1 MPTTG
6 RIDTGTAPRTGSPRS
21 SDCQNYRRM
30 QMRLAATVLA
40 LLLAASAQAQ
50 HPYTTKRVAFVS
62 GVTPGSASD
71 TMARILAEKLQ
82 QKWGQTVIVENKL
95 GAGGLVGAKYV
106 AGTEPDGHI
115 IMMYASAFTVS
126 PLLQPDVLKIN
137 ELQPVATVATIP
149 TVLVA
154 QPEKYK
160 TIQEFVGAAKANP
173 GKLVCADAGIG
184 SATHMAFERFRFAA
198 GIPEVINVHTKG
210 VGEALTEVMSGRAD
224 CYFALVFQAKK
235 IVDSGKLVALATS
248 SPKRSALM
256 PNVPTLEEQG
266 LRNASY
272 NFWVGALV
280 PAKTPRA
287 IVDKLNADITE
298 VVETPEVTEHIKKLG
313 CDPLIG
319 SVKEFEGMIAKELK
333 ENAELIKKANI
344 KAN

>member
-1 MPTTG
+1 ME
-6 RIDTGTAPRTGSPRS
+6 
-21 SDCQNYRRM
+21 M
-30 QMRLAATVLA
+30 KKLA
-40 LLLAASAQAQ
+40 LLALGAALSVAAHAQQ
-50 HPYTTKRVAFVS
+50 YPTKRVAFVS

-71 TMARILAEKLQ
+71 TMARILADKLQ
-82 QKWGQTVIVENKL
+82 QKWGQTVIVENRL

-106 AGTEPDGHI
+106 AQSEPDGHL

-126 PLLQPDVLKIN
+126 PLLQPDVLKTSD
-137 ELQPVATVATIP
+137 LQPVATVATIP
-149 TVLVA
+149 TILIT

-160 TIQEFVGAAKANP
+160 TMQEFIGAAKQNP
-173 GKLVCADAGIG
+173 GKLVCSDAGVG

-198 GIPEVINVHTKG
+198 GIPEVVNVHTKG
-210 VGEALTEVMSGRAD
+210 VGEAITEVMSGRAD

-235 IVDSGKLVALATS
+235 IVDSGKIAALATS

-256 PNVPTLEEQG
+256 PNIPTLEEQG

-287 IVDKLNADITE
+287 IVEKLNADITA
-298 VVETPEVTEHIKKLG
+298 VVESPEVTEQIKKLG
-313 CDPLIG
+313 CDPLTG
-319 SVKEFEGMIAKELK
+319 SVKDFETMIAKEIR
-333 ENAELIKKANI
+333 ENTELIKKANI

>member
-1 MPTTG
+1 MRMLTT
-6 RIDTGTAPRTGSPRS
+6 I
-21 SDCQNYRRM
+21 
-30 QMRLAATVLA
+30 LA
-40 LLLAASAQAQ
+40 LALAGSVQAQ
-50 HPYTTKRVAFVS
+50 QYPTKRVAFVS

-82 QKWGQTVIVENKL
+82 QKWGQTVIVENRL

-106 AGTEPDGHI
+106 AGSEPDGHL

-126 PLLQPDVLKIN
+126 PLLQPDVMKTS
-137 ELQPVATVATIP
+137 ELQPAAMVATIP

-160 TIQEFVGAAKANP
+160 TIQDFVGAAKANP

-198 GIPEVINVHTKG
+198 GIQDVVNVHTKG
-210 VGEALTEVMSGRAD
+210 VGEALTEVVAGRAD

-256 PNVPTLEEQG
+256 PDVPTLEEQG
-266 LRNASY
+266 FQNASY

-287 IVDKLNADITE
+287 IVEKLNADITAVVESPE
-298 VVETPEVTEHIKKLG
+298 VVEHIKKLG
-313 CDPLIG
+313 CDPLTG
-319 SVKEFEGMIAKELK
+319 SVKDFENMVAKEIR
-333 ENAELIKKANI
+333 ENTELIKKANI

>member
-1 MPTTG
+1 
-6 RIDTGTAPRTGSPRS
+6 
-21 SDCQNYRRM
+21 
-30 QMRLAATVLA
+30 MRLVLA
-40 LLLAASAQAQ
+40 ALALALSFGAQAQ
-50 HPYTTKRVAFVS
+50 QFPTKRVTFVS

-71 TMARILAEKLQ
+71 TMARILADKLQ

-106 AGTEPDGHI
+106 AGTEPDGTT
-115 IMMYASAFTVS
+115 IMMYASAYTVS
-126 PLLQPDVLKIN
+126 PLLQPSVMKID
-137 ELQPVATVATIP
+137 ELQPTATVATIP
-149 TVLVA
+149 TVLVV

-160 TIQEFVGAAKANP
+160 TLKDFVSAAKAKP
-173 GKLVCADAGIG
+173 GKLVCTDAGIG

-210 VGEALTEVMSGRAD
+210 VGEALTEVIAGRAD

-235 IVDSGKLVALATS
+235 IVDSGKLIALATS

-256 PNVPTLEEQG
+256 PETPTLEEQG

-287 IVDKLNADITE
+287 IVDKIHDDITAL
-298 VVETPEVTEHIKKLG
+298 VESPDVTAQIKKLG
-313 CDPLIG
+313 CDPLPM
-319 SVKEFEGMIAKELK
+319 SVKGFEDMVATEVR
-333 ENAELIKKANI
+333 ENTEIIKKANI
-344 KAN
+344 KAE